1 MEEQGTGNEEQGIV
15 EGTGNTEQG
24 TGEEEEERS
33 EETIARQQGRIL
45 ELEEMVGRLEGE
57 LAEQAQTIRFYEEEV
72 AQREKRIAEL
82 KGHLEQAVARYR
94 GQLLAQTPEVPE
106 ELVKGETVAEVDASL
121 TAAQK
126 LVERVRR
133 QLEAKLSA
141 ERVPPGAP
149 ARSRPD
155 LSALSP
161 KDKIAYALARPS

>member
-1 MEEQGTGNEEQGIV
+1 MAQEAVAVLEEEQV
-15 EGTGNTEQG
+15 
-24 TGEEEEERS
+24 EEEEIIEDDEERP
-33 EETIARQQGRIL
+33 EETIARQQGRIF
-45 ELEEMVGRLEGE
+45 ELEEMVSGLEEELRERGE
-57 LAEQAQTIRFYEEEV
+57 IIRSYMEEV
-72 AQREKRIAEL
+72 AQREKRIDEL

-94 GQLLAQTPEVPE
+94 GQVLAQSPEVPE
-106 ELVKGETVAEVDASL
+106 ELVKGATVAEVDSSL
-121 TAAQK
+121 AAAQK

-161 KDKIAYALARPS
+161 KDKIAYALARRQA